1 MNKNKTRYDKKSRVI
16 VRNKVILE
24 EITFRGEKITRERIV
39 KEWDIPKVI
48 TSDIGFQLMFGFG
61 APLKPI
67 RKKLHIEEVEL
78 NINLK

>member
-1 MNKNKTRYDKKSRVI
+1 MNKNKTRYDKKSPVI

-24 EITFRGEKITRERIV
+24 KITFRGEKVVRERIV
-39 KEWDIPKVI
+39 KKWEIPKII

-61 APLKPI
+61 APLKPSKTKI
-67 RKKLHIEEVEL
+67 YTDEVEL